1 MCRIIK
7 HGLILCRKKGICRW
21 KIFCPASTYFH
32 KLYGGQDNLTYQTE
46 AQMNGTNAFSIYTN
60 STDLVDARSA
70 RQAVSSVLRFLTR
83 MGNLKYNNH
92 SGYIASV
99 INEYDLLPVKT
110 YDAGFYRHLK
120 NPGDPVF
127 HGDLIAQVIDPYEG
141 EVKSEIYSQ
150 TDGIVFFA
158 HTAPMVTGN
167 EVVYK
172 IIRRMHE

>member
-1 MCRIIK
+1 M
-7 HGLILCRKKGICRW
+7 GI
-21 KIFCPASTYFH
+21 
-32 KLYGGQDNLTYQTE
+32 
-46 AQMNGTNAFSIYTN
+46 
-60 STDLVDARSA
+60 
-70 RQAVSSVLRFLTR
+70 
-83 MGNLKYNNH
+83 LKYNNH

-110 YDAGFYRHLK
+110 YEAGFYRHLK